1 MSGTDGLVLGTVLVT
16 GVRNYSTT
24 VAFQRAR
31 RQHSLSDP
39 QQVKKSFNDADKL
52 YGWNLENPCKF
63 PRPLQY
69 DGMLKARP
77 FIIEASRLKQRVSAP
92 SAVPK
97 QSLKSTAMF
106 FIRRLRYWERK
117 QLGRTA
123 SLLSDTTLR
132 LGTTCSGMDGAVT
145 VLEQTI
151 AAINQ
156 TCGTNI
162 KLRHVFSC
170 ECDPTRQSYILQA
183 FSHKMDHLFA
193 DVNVFK
199 ESHGECLRS
208 KKLVPIPA
216 IDILIS
222 GTSCKNVSQDEYIHT
237 YTFVFVCILSVAAS
251 AAAAAAASMFCIN
264 RNTRIAMHIQRA
276 TKMVRGAVALPTK
289 WDSNASPRLAWP
301 KQIVALRIYTKHVY
315 T

>member
-1 MSGTDGLVLGTVLVT
+1 MSGTDGLVLGTVLVK
-16 GVRNYSTT
+16 GVCNYRSQL
-24 VAFQRAR
+24 AFQRAR
-31 RQHSLSDP
+31 RQHRISDP

-77 FIIEASRLKQRVSAP
+77 FIIKASRLNQQRVSAP

-183 FSHKMDHLFA
+183 FSHTMDHLFA

-222 GTSCKNVSQDEYIHT
+222 GTSCKNVSPDRIHT
-237 YTFVFVCILSVAAS
+237 YIYIC
-251 AAAAAAASMFCIN
+251 FC
-264 RNTRIAMHIQRA
+264 
-276 TKMVRGAVALPTK
+276 
-289 WDSNASPRLAWP
+289 
-301 KQIVALRIYTKHVY
+301 VY
-315 T
+315 SKCCC